1 MDMPESCDMCDFVDD
16 EQPPRYGEKTLY
28 SYGIEKGE
36 SYMCLTVKEVKEILD
51 GMRDDAL
58 VLADKEL
65 EGDAAHEL
73 TAYEYP
79 SGDKKDWNFVIL
91 TWKK

>member
-1 MDMPESCDMCDFVDD
+1 MRFRLFGTAPSKN
-16 EQPPRYGEKTLY
+16 PTL
-28 SYGIEKGE
+28 ID
-36 SYMCLTVKEVKEILD
+36 TD

-91 TWKK
+91 TWEK

>member
-1 MDMPESCDMCDFVDD
+1 MLFNTELQRKVDFLWN
-16 EQPPRYGEKTLY
+16 R
-28 SYGIEKGE
+28 EKGE
-36 SYMCLTVKEVKEILD
+36 LYMCLTVKEVKEILD

-65 EGDAAHEL
+65 DGDAAHKL

-79 SGDKKDWNFVIL
+79 SGDKKDWDFVIL
-91 TWKK
+91 TWEK

>member
-1 MDMPESCDMCDFVDD
+1 
-16 EQPPRYGEKTLY
+16 
-28 SYGIEKGE
+28 
-36 SYMCLTVKEVKEILD
+36 MCLTVKEVKEILN

-58 VLADKEL
+58 VMTDKEF
-65 EGDAAHEL
+65 EGHAAHKL

-79 SGDKKDWNFVIL
+79 SGDKKNWDFVIL

>member
-1 MDMPESCDMCDFVDD
+1 
-16 EQPPRYGEKTLY
+16 
-28 SYGIEKGE
+28 
-36 SYMCLTVKEVKEILD
+36 MCLTVKEVKEILD

-58 VLADKEL
+58 VLVDKEL

-91 TWKK
+91 TWEKQGGYKIDWQLLKETVPKLILTNQKSQRQFLKL

>member
-1 MDMPESCDMCDFVDD
+1 MKRKERLISC
-16 EQPPRYGEKTLY
+16 E
-28 SYGIEKGE
+28 IEKGE

-65 EGDAAHEL
+65 DGDAAHKL
-73 TAYEYP
+73 TSYEYP

-91 TWKK
+91 TWEK